1 MTGFLRSGRS
11 RSLLILAA
19 AALLGTAPAC
29 GDDEQVPTDT
39 GGGSD
44 VSDMG
49 GDDDAGDD
57 VAPDGTEDL
66 TEDAPGDTGG
76 DVAEDTGGD
85 GGGGDAGDD
94 VDAGGD
100 AGGDVAVDLPGE
112 PPTYRQVLASILG
125 ELPSEADLARG
136 DVTRIIPT
144 TFAIE
149 FKVFV
154 QDDITATDE
163 LTVELVEGTEPP
175 YTVVALDSN
184 DFERGLW
191 RPNTTV
197 SPGQTLRVRTTD
209 SDGHVAYS
217 PGALIVPD
225 LVTAALDTWE
235 ERQYDTG
242 QNLLSSND
250 LIIEDGGDWGNDEDG
265 DGEPE
270 AGGTWVIE
278 DGVLTLEVRF
288 TPEDPDGTELLMELS
303 APYYVDETY
312 FYHNPFTRTD
322 GESELEGTWT
332 REETLS
338 SFEGESETVVND
350 YVSTLIINDD
360 DTWSE
365 SWSGT
370 IDGEEDATYTRSGT
384 WEIVINENYTE
395 STGDF
400 LLRNVTSVNGEDL
413 SEPEVLFELTVV
425 RVGNLLVNPRI
436 RKSE

>member
-1 MTGFLRSGRS
+1 MTGFLRNGRS
-11 RSLLILAA
+11 RSISLLAA
-19 AALLGTAPAC
+19 ATLLVGAPAC
-29 GDDEQVPTDT
+29 GDDEQVPTDA

-44 VSDMG
+44 VADMG
-49 GDDDAGDD
+49 GEDGGGD
-57 VAPDGTEDL
+57 VAPDATED
-66 TEDAPGDTGG
+66 TTGDTAG
-76 DVAEDTGGD
+76 DTAGEVTEDTGGD
-85 GGGGDAGDD
+85 MG
-94 VDAGGD
+94 
-100 AGGDVAVDLPGE
+100 GGDVADDTDTGSDTGADVSVDLPGE

-154 QDDITATDE
+154 QDDITSTDE
-163 LTVELVEGTEPP
+163 LTVEIVEGAEPP
-175 YTVVALDSN
+175 YTVVSLDSN
-184 DFERGLW
+184 AFERGLW

-209 SDGHVAYS
+209 GDGHVAYS
-217 PGALIVPD
+217 PGALVVPD
-225 LVTAALDTWE
+225 LVTAAYDTWE
-235 ERQYDTG
+235 ERQYDTD

-250 LIIEDGGDWGNDEDG
+250 LILEADGSWGNDETG

-270 AGGTWVIE
+270 IGGSWDVEEGI
-278 DGVLTLEVRF
+278 LTLDVRY
-288 TPEDPDGTELLMELS
+288 TPEDPDGTEVLFS
-303 APYYVDETY
+303 IPAPYYVDETY
-312 FYHNPFTRTD
+312 FYHNPYTRTD

-332 REETLS
+332 REELQS
-338 SFEGESETVVND
+338 SFEDETETLVND
-350 YVSTLIINDD
+350 YVATLIINDD

-370 IDGEEDATYTRSGT
+370 IEGEEDATYTRAGT

-400 LLRNVTSVNGEDL
+400 LQRTITTENGEDL
-413 SEPEVLFELTVV
+413 SAPEVLFELTVV